1 MRTSDDVM
9 IRDARTRASGGS
21 PAAAVPDSRVIG
33 WIREYRS
40 TGDRK
45 IRNRVVEANLHV
57 ADYHVRRFS
66 RSTGVAPDDLRQTAL
81 MAIIH
86 AVERFDPDK
95 GVSLRTFASR
105 TIEGELKRYLRDR
118 SWAVRPPRRVQEL
131 HLQIRRSAEELTHR
145 LGRPA
150 TVPELAEELG
160 IGEES
165 VLEGL
170 EAAHARSAEGL
181 EPRGG
186 PDRSTGRADSVLG
199 ALDPGYT
206 AVDEA
211 VLLGAALASLDERE
225 QEVLHLRFVE
235 ELSQPEIAAQVG
247 VSQSYVSRILR
258 GSLGRLRLELA
269 G

>member
-1 MRTSDDVM
+1 MVNTAQYERAGAGSGRNRAVVSDERVM
-9 IRDARTRASGGS
+9 Q
-21 PAAAVPDSRVIG
+21 
-33 WIREYRS
+33 WIREYQR
-40 TGDRK
+40 TGERRL
-45 IRNRVVEANLHV
+45 RNLAVEANLHI

-66 RSTGVAPDDLRQTAL
+66 RSVGVTTDDLRQTAL

-105 TIEGELKRYLRDR
+105 TIEGELKRHLRDR
-118 SWAVRPPRRVQEL
+118 SWTVRPPRRIQEL
-131 HLQIRRSAEELTHR
+131 HLQIRRTSEEMTHR

-150 TVPELAEELG
+150 TSSELSAELDIAEEQL
-160 IGEES
+160 
-165 VLEGL
+165 VEGL
-170 EAAHARSAEGL
+170 GAEHARSPERLDAPAGHDTTA
-181 EPRGG
+181 PRSDALGTID
-186 PDRSTGRADSVLG
+186 PTYSLVDHRVVLG
-199 ALDPGYT
+199 
-206 AVDEA
+206 EA
-211 VLLGAALASLDERE
+211 IANLDERE

-258 GSLGRLRLELA
+258 GSLSRLRLELA